1 MVRFFF
7 FLRQEN
13 NFHPDQPAWLAESGS
28 VGAPSDILVERDGEQ
43 YRAPDQAS
51 YQVRFFSVPTY
62 ITRIK
67 HLLKIFFTFKVVD
80 LLMHIQHPA
89 DA

>member
-51 YQVRFFSVPTY
+51 YQVRSFLHPVPTY
-62 ITRIK
+62 MTRIK
-67 HLLKIFFTFKVVD
+67 HLLKIFFHSK
-80 LLMHIQHPA
+80 LLIC
-89 DA
+89 